1 MGDRETERQSGVRR
15 EEQRQKQGKGKGT
28 QREGRRK
35 GNMKKTD
42 TEQKKPGE
50 LCPET

>member
-1 MGDRETERQSGVRR
+1 MGDRETERQSGVQR

-50 LCPET
+50 LCTET